1 MPITVAPSVKSAKKE
16 IDQNRKTNARRSS
29 MSTDVTQDTD
39 LETFDY
45 DTSDS
50 IEEEDDEEE
59 VVEKRGRNS
68 KISGRNSEGKNGDLS
83 PNAVATAPGRKS
95 RGSIGARQSM
105 MSNMSTGSSLG
116 GTLPLADSDDDT
128 DALRGSDRLSLDSLY
143 DKRFVIASPHSFI
156 ISSKSLHLRI
166 NIALED
172 IQCNFLSSNLHHF
185 RFFLE
190 ASKFAKLNYKY
201 LHSSD
206 TCHVVYDYFNQIQC
220 RQRAISSGQICKGQQ
235 ERWRQQAQEPSKGK
249 YRQKK
254 EYGQPS

>member
-1 MPITVAPSVKSAKKE
+1 MSITVAPSVKSATKE
-16 IDQNRKTNARRSS
+16 NDQNRKTNARRSS

-50 IEEEDDEEE
+50 IDEEDDEEE
-59 VVEKRGRNS
+59 VVGKRERNS
-68 KISGRNSEGKNGDLS
+68 KISGRNSEGKNGDLT
-83 PNAVATAPGRKS
+83 PNAAATALGRKS

-143 DKRFVIASPHSFI
+143 DKRFVIASTHSFI
-156 ISSKSLHLRI
+156 SSSESFHLRI

-172 IQCNFLSSNLHHF
+172 IQCNFLSSNLHRF

-190 ASKFAKLNYKY
+190 VSKFVKLDY
-201 LHSSD
+201 LHCSD
-206 TCHVVYDYFNQIQC
+206 SCHVVYDYYDQVQR
-220 RQRAISSGQICKGQQ
+220 RQRAISSGQICKGWQ
-235 ERWRQQAQEPSKGK
+235 ERWRQQAQEPSEGNC
-249 YRQKK
+249 RQKK